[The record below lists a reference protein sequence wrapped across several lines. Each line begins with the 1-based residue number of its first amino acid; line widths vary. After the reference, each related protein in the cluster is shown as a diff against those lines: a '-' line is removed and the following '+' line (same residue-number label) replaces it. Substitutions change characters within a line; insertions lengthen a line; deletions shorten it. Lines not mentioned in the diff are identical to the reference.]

1 MKRKRQTYKG
11 KYKCKN
17 PDKYQGR
24 VGHII
29 YRSLWER
36 KFMLYCD
43 KVNAILEWSSEE
55 VSIWY
60 RSPVD
65 TKMHRY
71 YPDFWIKYI
80 DLRGDTVEK
89 LIEVKPKAQTIKPR
103 EKFWRTYKTYQINEA
118 KWNSAIQYCREDGM
132 QFQILTED
140 HLF

>member
-17 PDKYQGR
+17 PDKYKGR

-43 KVNAILEWSSEE
+43 KVNAVLEWSSEE
-55 VSIWY
+55 ISIWY
-60 RSPVD
+60 RSPAD
-65 TKMHRY
+65 SKMHRY

-80 DLRGDTVEK
+80 NLRGEIREK
-89 LIEVKPKAQTIKPR
+89 LIEIKPKAQTRPPKYMHGSA
-103 EKFWRTYKTYQINEA
+103 YKTYQINDA
-118 KWNSAIQYCREDGM
+118 KWRSAIKYCREDDM

>member
-17 PDKYQGR
+17 PAKYKGR
-24 VGHII
+24 VGHIV

-43 KVNAILEWSSEE
+43 KVNAVLEWSSEE

-80 DLRGDTVEK
+80 DLRGDIIEK
-89 LIEVKPKAQTIKPR
+89 LIEVKPKAQTIRPK
-103 EKFWRTYKTYQINEA
+103 EKYWRTYDTYQVNEA
-118 KWNSAIQYCREDGM
+118 KWKSAIQYCREDGM

>member
-1 MKRKRQTYKG
+1 
-11 KYKCKN
+11 
-17 PDKYQGR
+17 
-24 VGHII
+24 
-29 YRSLWER
+29 
-36 KFMLYCD
+36 MLYCD
-43 KVNAILEWSSEE
+43 KVNAVLEWSSEE

-80 DLRGDTVEK
+80 DLRGDIIEK
-89 LIEVKPKAQTIKPR
+89 LKEVKPKAQTIRPK
-103 EKFWRTYKTYQINEA
+103 EKYWRTYDTYQVNEA
-118 KWNSAIQYCREDGM
+118 KWKSAIQYCREDGM